1 MPDTHYAKHW
11 QRSAALPRGCAMI
24 SGSLGRRVEL
34 FFVCR
39 EARRSTPMMAAA
51 RSIRSCRSIL
61 FLIVILG
68 TPMAAHSDTL
78 EDSAK
83 ELARKIAAAL
93 PVRENVSC
101 EIRNISSL
109 QTDEAARVEQTLK
122 AELQDR
128 GVQLSA
134 SSVATINVVVT
145 LSENFENFVWT
156 GEIRQGNSTQVVLI
170 AAKRSLE
177 NHSFSTAMPVMIRSE
192 KFWEGPE
199 HILDA
204 GQVAGIGGQPWL
216 VLLQPDRLQILEPT
230 GRLEI
235 NFPPATS
242 RDPVGKLGFGPD
254 GKTIMFSLPSR
265 TCSADLDTQSLIAC
279 LPVDGT
285 SQAPAS
291 SNSLS
296 IDLAPG
302 GAAPR
307 GKGIELVIESA
318 CGGANQFLA
327 TGGRD
332 YTETD
337 SLQVFRMESGGP
349 VAVSTELDFPG
360 PILDLHSDSV
370 APRAVVRNIKTG
382 NYEAY
387 QLSFSCGQ

>member
-1 MPDTHYAKHW
+1 
-11 QRSAALPRGCAMI
+11 
-24 SGSLGRRVEL
+24 
-34 FFVCR
+34 
-39 EARRSTPMMAAA
+39 
-51 RSIRSCRSIL
+51 
-61 FLIVILG
+61 
-68 TPMAAHSDTL
+68 
-78 EDSAK
+78 
-83 ELARKIAAAL
+83 
-93 PVRENVSC
+93 
-101 EIRNISSL
+101 
-109 QTDEAARVEQTLK
+109 
-122 AELQDR
+122 
-128 GVQLSA
+128 
-134 SSVATINVVVT
+134 VVVT

-177 NHSFSTAMPVMIRSE
+177 NHSFSTAMPVTIRTE

-216 VLLQPDRLQILEPT
+216 VLLLPDRLQILEPT

-235 NFPPATS
+235 NFPPAVS
-242 RDPVGKLGFGPD
+242 RDPVGKLGFGLD
-254 GKTIMFSLPSR
+254 SKTIMFSLPLK
-265 TCSADLDTQSLIAC
+265 TCSADLDTRSLIAC

-285 SQAPAS
+285 SPAPAS
-291 SNSLS
+291 SNPLS

-302 GAAPR
+302 GTAPR

-327 TGGRD
+327 TSGCD

-337 SLQVFRMESGGP
+337 SLQVFQMESGSP
-349 VAVSTELDFPG
+349 VAVSTELDVRG
-360 PILDLHSDSV
+360 PILDLHSGPV
-370 APRAVVRNIKTG
+370 APRAVVRNLKTG